1 MKREVFEK
9 WDLLPLSHSKLSSFK
24 HFPCQFIINKIYKL
38 DTGDNPSMSAGRN
51 VEKALYRYI
60 VEGAKSKQDII
71 SECIDQ
77 FVADMQPYEYDTNII
92 KKFCEDTIPKWITQ
106 AWSLTN
112 KNYKLHSYQEKI
124 ETEILGIPFI
134 GYTDFVFD
142 LEDEMLIYDLKI
154 KKQMRHSNSEVLQ
167 QLIYKKA
174 LEEKY
179 NKPVSC
185 YIFSCTP
192 SKNEVREVQEEKNHW
207 IEIHN
212 NIKGLYTVLSKC
224 NTPEELALM
233 YQPVTDSWEWNDH
246 NTQAR
251 KEIWGI

>member
-92 KKFCEDTIPKWITQ
+92 KKFCEIRKINIKCF
-106 AWSLTN
+106 S
-112 KNYKLHSYQEKI
+112 KLNEISDNALKKCMVDIKEFHDLFLEKI
-124 ETEILGIPFI
+124 P
-134 GYTDFVFD
+134 
-142 LEDEMLIYDLKI
+142 
-154 KKQMRHSNSEVLQ
+154 
-167 QLIYKKA
+167 
-174 LEEKY
+174 
-179 NKPVSC
+179 C
-185 YIFSCTP
+185 
-192 SKNEVREVQEEKNHW
+192 
-207 IEIHN
+207 
-212 NIKGLYTVLSKC
+212 
-224 NTPEELALM
+224 
-233 YQPVTDSWEWNDH
+233 
-246 NTQAR
+246 
-251 KEIWGI
+251 